1 VGFDLAQ
8 TLAPC
13 VSCTLS
19 ILLLNWSSF
28 LQLLLTAGVYILL
41 LYKTVAPTAM
51 RLQNPVVSTI
61 TTVFTAFSSFGIIAV
76 STWFIFERWVFIRH
90 RGTKWLRD
98 SLDDCW
104 IAAAEVF
111 SRRRLLLLNKFVQ
124 PRTSTEI
131 IISPSDSWSSLTH
144 APSSTM
150 RTSSYN
156 RSGSL
161 RTRSPSPMTPASP
174 EAPHSAHN
182 VPEEA
187 NGTTQACAMPPR
199 RARFV
204 QAMRSVIIAQQGPSG
219 TSRASLFSPEVTRQE
234 ELLGLIRSSR
244 VARLAPKLRDFA
256 PTQEFDAH
264 QALVRHLQFSPNG
277 NFLATSRS
285 GFYLDLSEPSLT
297 ELFRKL
303 GQHLGHLP
311 YRSKSW
317 LDFEVYDAPD
327 TICIGSIFS
336 PSHARPL
343 KFCEPSR
350 MVI

>member
-1 VGFDLAQ
+1 
-8 TLAPC
+8 
-13 VSCTLS
+13 
-19 ILLLNWSSF
+19 
-28 LQLLLTAGVYILL
+28 
-41 LYKTVAPTAM
+41 M

-76 STWFIFERWVFIRH
+76 STWFTFERWVFIRH

-111 SRRRLLLLNKFVQ
+111 SRRRLLSAMQHASETFARAKALLNKFVQ
-124 PRTSTEI
+124 PRTSEI

-174 EAPHSAHN
+174 EAPYLSQN

-277 NFLATSRS
+277 NFLATSRF
-285 GFYLDLSEPSLT
+285 GFYLDFSEPSLT
-297 ELFRKL
+297 ELFWKVGTTPR
-303 GQHLGHLP
+303 
-311 YRSKSW
+311 
-317 LDFEVYDAPD
+317 
-327 TICIGSIFS
+327 
-336 PSHARPL
+336 PSSVP
-343 KFCEPSR
+343 E
-350 MVI
+350 